1 MLTEEQR
8 EELVKMSWENIIK
21 QRDRKGKLDRRGK
34 INEKVSSGRFKP
46 IKQTRLAGGNPSFD
60 MNPRGRMDDLDSV
73 YEDDLSE
80 LAEMTR
86 EDIMDAVMDRIG
98 RMSKEELIGILER
111 TQGSLEERV

>member
-46 IKQTRLAGGNPSFD
+46 IKQTRLAGGNPSSD
-60 MNPRGRMDDLDSV
+60 MNPRGRMDNMDSMFD
-73 YEDDLSE
+73 EEMSN

-86 EDIMDAVMDRIG
+86 TDLMDVVMERIG
-98 RMSKEELIGILER
+98 EMSKDELISILER